1 MARNDIWD
9 MKGGNRLPAKRH
21 NFSTEL
27 PTAGGGK
34 YPSMEGKIPNP
45 SYNKPSGGSSS
56 QTGSGSYGSY
66 SSVPDASD
74 SYKNALDDY
83 YKEMMAEMRRQQ
95 REAEREMRRKIN
107 QGVDKLEAQK
117 PLVENQFQD
126 SAQQAYIQYMQS
138 QKKLPQMLAAQGLSG
153 GASESSMV
161 GLESDYGNNVNTLR
175 DSYNQALRDIDS
187 DIADLRASGDL
198 AIAENAGTYSQKI
211 ADLAAQQKLD
221 QLNALKGS
229 ASVSG
234 GYSSGSLPKLTY
246 SQALDIL
253 ESGVDSP
260 NARDVYKEYT
270 GVDYA
275 PQAPQL
281 SDYEQKAI
289 NYYSGNINSWL
300 KYTPQENRES
310 ELMNYFSKLQDA
322 GVDFKIIEELARQN
336 GITLIP

>member
-1 MARNDIWD
+1 MAYKKTPIISTPWNDPFGVVNGVNTILTVVD
-9 MKGGNRLPAKRH
+9 KVKGENSSNKNSSGN
-21 NFSTEL
+21 
-27 PTAGGGK
+27 
-34 YPSMEGKIPNP
+34 
-45 SYNKPSGGSSS
+45 SSS
-56 QTGSGSYGSY
+56 APS
-66 SSVPDASD
+66 ASD

-253 ESGVDSP
+253 ESGVDSQ
-260 NARDVYKEYT
+260 NAKDVYKSYT
-270 GVDYA
+270 GVDYF
-275 PQAPQL
+275 PTRL
-281 SDYEQKAI
+281 SEEGQIFADAM
-289 NYYSGNINSWL
+289 
-300 KYTPQENRES
+300 ENRVNSNPGSAAFTQQQLKEQIAYAIQS
-310 ELMNYFSKLQDA
+310 QLDTGRITPFDA
-322 GVDFKIIEELARQN
+322 QILARKY
-336 GITLIP
+336 GINIA

>member
-1 MARNDIWD
+1 MAYKKTPIISTPWNDPFGVVNGVNTILTVVD
-9 MKGGNRLPAKRH
+9 KVKGENSSNKNSSGN
-21 NFSTEL
+21 S
-27 PTAGGGK
+27 
-34 YPSMEGKIPNP
+34 
-45 SYNKPSGGSSS
+45 
-56 QTGSGSYGSY
+56 
-66 SSVPDASD
+66 SSVPSASD

-281 SDYEQKAI
+281 SDYEQKAV